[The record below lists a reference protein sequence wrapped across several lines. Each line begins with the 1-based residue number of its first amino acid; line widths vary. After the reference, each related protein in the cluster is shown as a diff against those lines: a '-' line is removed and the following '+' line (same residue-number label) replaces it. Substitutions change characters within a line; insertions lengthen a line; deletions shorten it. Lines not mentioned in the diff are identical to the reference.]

1 MVEALQFLLGGLVVG
16 SIYGLVGIGF
26 TGVYNVTGIVNF
38 AQGDFAMMGA
48 MAVIALYAAGVPLLP
63 AIVLAIIVMAVV
75 AAGIERLAIRPLKHD
90 VIRGIIV
97 TIGIGV
103 VLQGAAVLLW
113 GADAQ
118 PMPSFSGDRP
128 LELFGATLLP
138 QALWVIGTA
147 AVLMI
152 ALHLF
157 FQRTYL
163 GKMFRA
169 CAVNPFAA
177 GIVGIRV
184 RTMRVI
190 SFALSG
196 VLGAV
201 AGIIIAP
208 IALTQFDSGLSLG
221 IKGFVACIIG
231 GFGNPI
237 GAALGG
243 LVLGV
248 LEAFAT
254 GYLSS
259 GYKNAIAFVL
269 LLLFL
274 FLRPGGLLGE
284 MERVR
289 Q

>member
-38 AQGDFAMMGA
+38 AQGDFAMIGA

-63 AIVLAIIVMAVV
+63 AVVLAIIVMAVV

-103 VLQGAAVLLW
+103 VLQGAAVLIW
-113 GADAQ
+113 GTDAQ
-118 PMPSFSGDRP
+118 PMPSFSGEMP
-128 LELFGATLLP
+128 IELFGATLLP

-147 AVLMI
+147 AVLMVG
-152 ALHLF
+152 LHLF

-169 CAVNPFAA
+169 CAMNPFAA

-190 SFALSG
+190 SFAMSG

-208 IALTQFDSGLSLG
+208 IALTQYDSGLSVG

-289 Q
+289 H

>member
-1 MVEALQFLLGGLVVG
+1 
-16 SIYGLVGIGF
+16 
-26 TGVYNVTGIVNF
+26 
-38 AQGDFAMMGA
+38 
-48 MAVIALYAAGVPLLP
+48 
-63 AIVLAIIVMAVV
+63 MAVV

-103 VLQGAAVLLW
+103 VLQGAAVLIW
-113 GADAQ
+113 GTDAQ
-118 PMPSFSGDRP
+118 PMPAFSGDVP
-128 LELFGATLLP
+128 IELFGATLLP

-147 AVLMI
+147 AVLMVG
-152 ALHLF
+152 LHLF

-169 CAVNPFAA
+169 CAMNPFAA

-190 SFALSG
+190 SFAMSG

-208 IALTQFDSGLSLG
+208 IALTQYDSGLSVG

-289 Q
+289 H

>member
-63 AIVLAIIVMAVV
+63 AIVLAIVVMAVV

-103 VLQGAAVLLW
+103 VLQGTAVLLW
-113 GADAQ
+113 GTDAE
-118 PMPSFSGDRP
+118 PMPSFSGDNP

-138 QALWVIGTA
+138 QALWVVGTA

-152 ALHLF
+152 GLHLF